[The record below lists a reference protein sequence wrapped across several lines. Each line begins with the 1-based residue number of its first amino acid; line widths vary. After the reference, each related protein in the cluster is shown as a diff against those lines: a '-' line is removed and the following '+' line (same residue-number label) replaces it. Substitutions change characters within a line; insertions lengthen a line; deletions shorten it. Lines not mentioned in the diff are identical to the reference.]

1 MQKLFNFF
9 KFVQQQSFF
18 MNKFRSSLPFYLL
31 FLVFGFALSPSYAQ
45 EEDAKLKEIFLE
57 AESYFLF
64 EEYKDA
70 LPLYQR
76 ILNTDP
82 ENFSLN
88 FKIGVCYL
96 NDVYQKHKS
105 IQYLEKAV
113 QGTSADYRQNNFKE
127 RMAPLEAYYYLGNAY
142 RINNR
147 LNEALEAYNHFKQV
161 LDPVIYDTELVN
173 EQIKACKVAADL
185 QSRPNYYIS
194 VNMGELVNERFEEV
208 NPVVSGD
215 ESIMVFNRKLQ
226 FYDAVFCSEK
236 KNGQWSEPV
245 NLTPSFAV
253 DGNSYCTG
261 ISYDGKE
268 LYVYRLDEFDGNL
281 YVSKREGE
289 NWSKLVKL
297 NDNINTKYWES
308 HASPSKDGKTL
319 YFTSNRKDGYGGLD
333 IYKSERTRGGDWGP
347 AINLGPV
354 VNSKYNEESP
364 FLSEDGKTLFFS
376 SLGHYNMGG
385 YDIFYS
391 SRLDN
396 GQWSKPVNMGYPLN
410 TTGDDIFFLP
420 VKNGEYAYYSTYDA
434 ADSYGL
440 ADIYKM
446 EVFSERHPRK
456 FILNGIA
463 RIEDEVKVDY
473 SKIQVSLID
482 RKTNALVDQV
492 SVGQNGS
499 FTLDATSGEFDMIFQ
514 GEGIQKTS
522 EAISIPVN
530 NPSNIISYTSP
541 LIAPGLAAQ
550 TKTDIAQGPEEGEKI
565 IPTLISNFDTMEV
578 SSGDPIPIKLELERN
593 SKLKIETYL
602 NGLLKKTEEFDIT
615 RKKFIYL
622 FSPEPGN
629 NLLRLTLTDE
639 KGNVNSRDIKVNY
652 VPSAEE
658 LAKAQQENLQVNP
671 IADFYRSLVGLSSGN
686 LRKFLESINPDSLGI
701 TSTVDLYKYL
711 ISQAA
716 AHGYTVE
723 EVDSL
728 FIRLLAGKDS
738 NILRQEL
745 QHLASGNLKSSLDT
759 LDVKSH
765 NLFTSDALLDLM
777 YNSASETSYSR
788 SDLRRL
794 LTATLSGDNDISR
807 LQKILNEFGD
817 DSLTTVVR
825 RLNSASLGLKQPDN
839 LIDYL
844 LHQYP
849 ALEGNLDATLK
860 QSAASLD
867 LTFLHQGLIFLSGDS
882 LKKTLNRVNL
892 ENAKISTAEDLIGYL
907 WNKSAS
913 DGYTKEEL
921 ISNIDRIRK
930 DPYSVVELFREL
942 LSARATGTLKTVID
956 ELDIRA
962 MHIDTFEELL
972 DYLIRQSEF
981 HDYNRETVYSLLL
994 DIIRPMNLE
1003 DFIASLRRHAGQAIM
1018 DALDVLNADLYSTP
1032 LEVIQYLIS
1041 LADEHGYSER
1051 DILNLLLKLVLEK
1064 GLGIDESASGK
1075 GFIHFF
1081 STPGLTRNLILVNGI
1096 ILLIIIFLVFR
1107 KKSKKE

>member
-1 MQKLFNFF
+1 
-9 KFVQQQSFF
+9 
-18 MNKFRSSLPFYLL
+18 MNKFKSSLL
-31 FLVFGFALSPSYAQ
+31 FLSAFMASLFTFSLSFSQ
-45 EEDAKLKEIFLE
+45 EEDTKLKDIFLE

-76 ILNTDP
+76 ILSADP
-82 ENFSLN
+82 DNYGIN
-88 FKIGVCYL
+88 YKIGVCYL
-96 NDVYQKHKS
+96 DDVYQKHKS

-113 QGTSADYRQNNFKE
+113 QGTSPDYKQNSYKE
-127 RMAPLEAYYYLGNAY
+127 RMAPLEAWYYLGNAY

-147 LNEALEAYNHFKQV
+147 LDEAIEAYKHFKQV
-161 LDPVIYDTELVN
+161 LDPVIYDEELVN

-185 QSRPNYYIS
+185 ESRPNFNIS
-194 VNMGELVNERFEEV
+194 VNMGGLVNERFEET

-215 ESIMVFNRKLQ
+215 ESVMAFNRKLQ
-226 FYDAVFCSEK
+226 FYDAVFFVEK

-245 NLTPSFAV
+245 NLTPFFGV

-261 ISYDGKE
+261 LSYDGKE

-308 HASPSKDGKTL
+308 HASVSKDGKTL

-333 IYKSERTRGGDWGP
+333 IYKSERTRGDDWGP

-354 VNSKYNEESP
+354 INSKYNEESP

-391 SRLDN
+391 TRLDN

-410 TTGDDIFFLP
+410 TTGDDIFFSP

-463 RIEDEVKVDY
+463 RIEDELKVDY
-473 SKIQVSLID
+473 SKIQVSLIN
-482 RKTNALVDQV
+482 RKTNALADQV
-492 SVGQNGS
+492 SVNPNGS
-499 FTLDATSGEFDMIFQ
+499 FTLDATSGEFELVFQ
-514 GEGIQKTS
+514 GEGIQKTA
-522 EAISIPVN
+522 EDISIPVN

-541 LIAPGLAAQ
+541 LIAPGLAAKD
-550 TKTDIAQGPEEGEKI
+550 KTDITEKPEGEKVL
-565 IPTLISNFDTMEV
+565 PTLISNFDKLDVT
-578 SSGDPIPIKLELERN
+578 SNDPIPIKLELDKN

-602 NGLLKKTEEFDIT
+602 EGSLKKSEEFDIN
-615 RKKFIYL
+615 RRRFIYL
-622 FSPEPGN
+622 FTPEPGN
-629 NLLRLTLTDE
+629 NLLKLTLTDE
-639 KGNVNSRDIKVNY
+639 QGNVNTRTIEVNY
-652 VPSAEE
+652 TPSAEE
-658 LAKAQQENLQVNP
+658 LAKAEQEAMQLSPV
-671 IADFYRSLVGLSSGN
+671 ADFYRSLVSLSSGN
-686 LRKFLESINPDSLGI
+686 LRKFLESINPDSIGI
-701 TSTVDLYKYL
+701 DSAVDLYKYL
-711 ISQAA
+711 LSQAA
-716 AHGYTVE
+716 THGYTVDDI
-723 EVDSL
+723 DSL
-728 FIRLLAGKDS
+728 FIKILAGKDS
-738 NILRQEL
+738 QILLNEL
-745 QHLASGNLKSSLDT
+745 QFMASGNVKSALDT
-759 LDVKSH
+759 LTIETDK
-765 NLFTSDALLDLM
+765 NLTADELLDLL
-777 YNSASETSYSR
+777 YHSASENTYSL

-794 LTATLSGDNDISR
+794 LTNSIAGDNDLSR
-807 LQKILNEFGD
+807 FMKILNEFGS
-817 DSLTTVVR
+817 DSLNRVLEQ
-825 RLNSASLGLKQPDN
+825 LNTAALGIKKPEN
-839 LIDYL
+839 LID
-844 LHQYP
+844 HMVQQYP
-849 ALEGNLDATLK
+849 ALEGSLDEALR

-867 LTFLHQGLIFLSGDS
+867 LAFLHQGLILLSGDS
-882 LKKTLNRVNL
+882 LKQTLHQVNL
-892 ENAKISTAEDLIGYL
+892 EKQKINTAKDLIGYL
-907 WNKSAS
+907 WNKSAT

-921 ISNIDRIRK
+921 ISNTDRIRK
-930 DPYSVVELFREL
+930 DPYSVVEMFRAM
-942 LSARATGTLKTVID
+942 LSTRASGSLKTVID

-972 DYLIRQSEF
+972 DYLIRQSAF

-994 DIIRPMNLE
+994 DIIRPMNLD
-1003 DFIASLRRHAGQAIM
+1003 DFIASLRHFAGKPLS
-1018 DALDVLNADLYSTP
+1018 DALAILNTDLYSTP

-1041 LADEHGYSER
+1041 VSNEYGYSER

-1064 GLGIDESASGK
+1064 GTGIEKTAGGK
-1075 GFIHFF
+1075 NLIQFF
-1081 STPGLTRNLILVNGI
+1081 SQPGLARDLIIANGI
-1096 ILLIIIFLVFR
+1096 VILLIILFFVFR
-1107 KKSKKE
+1107 KKSKKEQS